1 MASLPACRV
10 IWIPDRVLNGLSLRR
25 RGALRCIPCHGDR
38 APADLSQASR
48 LNELK
53 MNYVYMDLETFSE
66 CDLRKCGAY
75 RYAEDSTTEILLWG
89 YAVGDEPARVWDL
102 TKTANMPAD
111 LKAALEAVARSEAK
125 TVWHNG
131 MMFDRLVLDRACGIT
146 LKPEDVVDTMVLAY
160 ECGLPGSLADLSA
173 IFRLDK
179 DHAKDLDG
187 KRLVQLFC
195 KPQPECRKVR
205 RATRH
210 THPEDWAKFVNY
222 CRLDVEA
229 ERVLFKRMPK
239 FNVTAEERALQCLD
253 AYINDHGIGVDT
265 ELAKA
270 AVAFADKNK
279 AKLNA
284 RAAEITGGAVYS
296 ASQTAA
302 MIEAIE
308 NQFGVKLKSL
318 QKAEVNR
325 LLETDELPEPLR
337 ELLLVR
343 LNTAKSS
350 VTKFKAVLNAVCADG
365 RLHGC
370 LQFRGAAR
378 TGRFSGRLFQPQNL
392 ARPTMS
398 QKEIDFAITVA
409 KEGELDLWFGSK
421 LPEALSN
428 CLRGVIT
435 AKRGYRLVV
444 ADYSNIEG
452 RVLAWLA
459 GESWKLKAF
468 HEYDI
473 VMGADGQWLEPG
485 TPEFH
490 WTTPRR
496 YDDKGECIHKGHDLY
511 KLTYSKAFN
520 VPVEK
525 VTKAQRQMGKVLE
538 LAMGY
543 GGGAGAFVT
552 FAKGYGIDLHDM
564 AKAVLPVIPADV
576 MGEAVD
582 AYEWAREQPFR
593 ICGLSREVW
602 LACDSVKRLWRR
614 ANANVVR
621 FWSAVGE
628 ACVTAIKE
636 NRKVAIRGP
645 RPLTV
650 EKRGSWLLLRLP
662 SGRFLCYASP
672 RLVDGQSESWTYMGV
687 NQRTR
692 KWERLET
699 YPGKTVENITQAV
712 AADILTGALPRLW
725 KAGFTPVLTIHDEV
739 ITDCMDEDRFSHE
752 RMEALMCELPS
763 WGKGLP
769 LAAAG
774 YEAGRYHK

>member
-1 MASLPACRV
+1 MGTVRP
-10 IWIPDRVLNGLSLRR
+10 PTFLRH
-25 RGALRCIPCHGDR
+25 LDK
-38 APADLSQASR
+38 SF
-48 LNELK
+48 EMK
-53 MNYVYMDLETFSE
+53 YVYMDLETFSE

-75 RYAEDSTTEILLWG
+75 RYAEDPTTEILLWG

-111 LKAALEAVARSEAK
+111 LKAALEAVARGEAK

-131 MMFDRLVLDRACGIT
+131 MMFDRLVLDRVCGVT
-146 LKPEDVVDTMVLAY
+146 LKSEDVVDTMVLAY

-210 THPEDWAKFVNY
+210 THPEDWAKFVSY

-253 AYINDHGIGVDT
+253 AYINDHGIGVDVQ
-265 ELAKA
+265 LAEA

-350 VTKFKAVLNAVCADG
+350 VTKFKAVLNAACADG

-485 TPEFH
+485 TPELH

-511 KLTYSKAFN
+511 KITYSRAFN

-593 ICGLSREVW
+593 LCGLSREVW

-614 ANANVVR
+614 ANASIVR

-628 ACVTAIKE
+628 ACVAAIRE

-645 RPLTV
+645 QPLTV
-650 EKRGSWLLLRLP
+650 EKRGAWLLLRLP

-699 YPGKTVENITQAV
+699 YNGKVVENITQAA

-739 ITDCMDEDRFSHE
+739 ITDCADEDRFSHE
-752 RMEALMCELPS
+752 RMEALMCELPQ
-763 WGKGLP
+763 WANGLP

-774 YEAGRYHK
+774 FVSERYHK